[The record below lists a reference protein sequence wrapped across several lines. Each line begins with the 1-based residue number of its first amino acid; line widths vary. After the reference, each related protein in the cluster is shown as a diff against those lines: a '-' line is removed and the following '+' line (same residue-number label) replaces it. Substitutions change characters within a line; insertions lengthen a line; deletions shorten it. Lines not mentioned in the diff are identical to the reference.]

1 MHLYVQSFDFACT
14 GLAFTWV
21 YYNNIATLYAYSW
34 HLLKPTGIQYVT
46 ISMLGTTTN
55 GEPETYRR
63 QDNVLVCV
71 QDTAFTVWSA
81 ASVSESES
89 QPTERL
95 SDVLPNQQGHQ
106 ILYRTTCCVGCGDLS
121 YFPLQYCTLSRW
133 RYGEALRQDFLYTT
147 KLESKFILRPTGMRP
162 PRSIV

>member
-21 YYNNIATLYAYSW
+21 YYSNIATLYAYSW

-46 ISMLGTTTN
+46 ISMLGQQPD
-55 GEPETYRR
+55 GELETYRR
-63 QDNVLVCV
+63 QDNVFVCV

-89 QPTERL
+89 QPTL
-95 SDVLPNQQGHQ
+95 YDVLPNQQGHQ
-106 ILYRTTCCVGCGDLS
+106 VLYRTTCYVGCGNLS
-121 YFPLQYCTLSRW
+121 DFPLQYCTLSRW

-147 KLESKFILRPTGMRP
+147 KLESKFILRPTGMPP
-162 PRSIV
+162 PRSLV